1 MQLRLTIAG
10 APAQT
15 LPLTAG
21 GFYQLSGSDQL
32 SSEAV
37 NQQAGALRAL
47 AGRLG
52 SDLGAGLPAGM
63 THAEPLGAWLNLAS
77 GAIEH
82 DARRL
87 IARDDLAD
95 LERREDELDR
105 RVKRVRVTADG
116 RAIAKRI
123 RDALLAG
130 LEDFAASLTP
140 DQLSALHE
148 ALRAIEPSTP

>member
-1 MQLRLTIAG
+1 MQRGREGAVFELVEQLGLTIT
-10 APAQT
+10 QT
-15 LPLTAG
+15 KTLQMLAHCE
-21 GFYQLSGSDQL
+21 QELSVKEL
-32 SSEAV
+32 SE
-37 NQQAGALRAL
+37 
-47 AGRLG
+47 RLG
-52 SDLGAGLPAGM
+52 LSLPAASRTIEGM
-63 THAEPLGAWLNLAS
+63 LQRGWV
-77 GAIEH
+77 
-82 DARRL
+82 
-87 IARDDLAD
+87 
-95 LERREDELDR
+95 ERREDELDR